1 MIPFLE
7 LFGGNFQ
14 DAVTLMELLTTTV
27 KLLGACDGTAVVGKT
42 LLSINLSQTLKALTD
57 KGFFFFNSYHARN
70 GQDYKF
76 LVFLIMTSQIM
87 VKLR

>member
-57 KGFFFFNSYHARN
+57 KGFF
-70 GQDYKF
+70 
-76 LVFLIMTSQIM
+76 LTLIMRGMDRTTSFSFS
-87 VKLR
+87 LS

>member
-57 KGFFFFNSYHARN
+57 KGFFFNSYHART